1 MTRKPRIQRKR
12 VKALT
17 DPQPEFVSLVTAGAN
32 MTPFKALKSDEPVAE
47 SSASEAVDPPP
58 VADIPTETAAS
69 FCAEKADTHE
79 IAKIVFQKAAFATVE
94 EVRSWLSDGGFSD
107 FDSIDEDAETYS
119 VGKEDERASRVEWEG
134 ITIYITDREI
144 EASDVPVEPN
154 SESSPT
160 AVTEVQ
166 PVAKSEDVVAAVEPV
181 VATLEEAPVVVE
193 EVSAERLRYD
203 DFKATLSAGTTMDK
217 VLAEGFDGLP
227 PAIHEVTN
235 AMYVAVRNCAMTRD
249 VVGIKAAASAYG
261 DFVAALVELFPA
273 GMETEAAKSA
283 LADAPALEEVTAK
296 EAEQAPIEDPHPLEA
311 SASEQTVEVEAV
323 KTAEPSTE
331 AVIEAAPNL
340 AALVIKLAES
350 VQELTNNFSSL
361 HNEVAAKADALAER
375 VTAIETERQSRK
387 GADVDEVETETMN
400 ARHKKSQSGIAD
412 LSLRAALGIQRPP
425 R

>member
-47 SSASEAVDPPP
+47 EVTTEVISEATE
-58 VADIPTETAAS
+58 VAESTETAAS

-94 EVRSWLSDGGFSD
+94 EVRTWLSDGGFSD
-107 FDSIDEDAETYS
+107 FDNIDEDAETYS
-119 VGKEDERASRVEWEG
+119 VGKDDELASRVDWEG
-134 ITIYITDREI
+134 ITIYITDRELPVS
-144 EASDVPVEPN
+144 ESSVEPN

-160 AVTEVQ
+160 AVTEMQ

-203 DFKATLSAGTTMDK
+203 DFKATMSAGNTVEK
-217 VLAEGFDGLP
+217 VMAEGFDGLP

-261 DFVAALVELFPA
+261 DLVSALVELFPA

-283 LADAPALEEVTAK
+283 LENAPALEEVAAK
-296 EAEQAPIEDPHPLEA
+296 EVEEAPIEDAQPLEA
-311 SASEQTVEVEAV
+311 PDSEQTVEVEAV
-323 KTAEPSTE
+323 KTAESAPD
-331 AVIEAAPNL
+331 AVIETAPNL
-340 AALVIKLAES
+340 AALVVKLVES

-387 GADVDEVETETMN
+387 GADVDELETETMN
-400 ARHKKSQSGIAD
+400 ARQQKSKSGIAD
-412 LSLRAALGIQRPP
+412 LSLRAALGIQRSI